1 MERTLSS
8 NAVPKKYDES
18 FKRQA
23 VEMVLHGGKRVK
35 EVAAELGVSG
45 YTIYEWKRKYFGLVE
60 SGGSSG
66 QSSLVSGLPEDVEAL
81 QKLVR
86 EQRRQIAELS
96 QQREILKK
104 TLGIVCE
111 EPSRGT
117 NGLSR

>member
-35 EVAAELGVSG
+35 EVAADLGVSE
-45 YTIYEWKRKYFGLVE
+45 YSIYEWKRKYFALGLV
-60 SGGSSG
+60 GGSSG
-66 QSSLVSGLPEDVEAL
+66 QHSMVSGLPEDVEQL
-81 QKLVR
+81 QKMVR
-86 EQRRQIAELS
+86 EQQRQIAELT

-117 NGLSR
+117 NGLGR

>member
-18 FKRQA
+18 SKRQA

-66 QSSLVSGLPEDVEAL
+66 QSSLVSGLPEDVEGL

-86 EQRRQIAELS
+86 EQQRQIAEL
-96 QQREILKK
+96 
-104 TLGIVCE
+104 
-111 EPSRGT
+111 
-117 NGLSR
+117 